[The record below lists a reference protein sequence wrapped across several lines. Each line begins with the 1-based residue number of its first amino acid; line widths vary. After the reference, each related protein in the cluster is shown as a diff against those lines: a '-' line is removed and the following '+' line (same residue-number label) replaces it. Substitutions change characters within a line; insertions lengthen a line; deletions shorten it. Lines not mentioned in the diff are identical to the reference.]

1 MIGFLRPLMIP
12 RVEQDPKDAARYIGR
27 FAGDLKRMAAGAE
40 LGFLAYLLA
49 MVEEEANAEA
59 EGRPLP
65 PEAAL
70 REGQTK
76 DTR

>member
-1 MIGFLRPLMIP
+1 MIP

-49 MVEEEANAEA
+49 MVEEEANAE
-59 EGRPLP
+59 GRPLP

-70 REGQTK
+70 RDGQTK